1 MPDSKVSADRLW
13 RRTVAGAGLGLYAEE
28 ARLIGYDRSQ
38 TGYQKGLYESFALR
52 NAKFR
57 NKSFKTAQFRTQS
70 FETAKLRNISTNY
83 LRKRAISEMV
93 VCMDGIGCF
102 THGIGC
108 YLHGIGCFKNSN
120 FVRTHENHS
129 KVSMAGSKS
138 RFCLGFEARFLVS
151 QNNTLSMLEITV

>member
-1 MPDSKVSADRLW
+1 MPDSKVSSDRLW

-102 THGIGC
+102 THGIIGC

-120 FVRTHENHS
+120 FVRTHEIIQ
-129 KVSMAGSKS
+129 K
-138 RFCLGFEARFLVS
+138 
-151 QNNTLSMLEITV
+151 